1 MPDPACP
8 DSSSPPGELRL
19 LLRIAAPIALA
30 QIAQM
35 AMGVTDSVLLGGL
48 GADALAIGGLST
60 MLFFTLLVMLQANL
74 GAGGVL
80 IAQARGSG
88 DEGRIASIHAML
100 LVVALLLCVPF
111 LALLTQAGPLLR
123 LMHQPATLVGPVTS
137 FLHILMWGVPPALI
151 GTGVVE
157 VVLPALDAQGV
168 LLRVMPVVAVVNGVL
183 NAGLIHGWFGLPA
196 MGLRGSALATTLTM
210 WGAALVL
217 LAMVHSRP
225 HLRLLLWPP
234 RPRAADMAVLLRLG
248 VPMMMAT
255 GAEIM
260 LFQVTALQAAT
271 LGPHALAAHQIV
283 LNLTATTYMAIMA
296 LGQAANVRVAYW
308 TGAARPARAR
318 HAAWVAVGTAIAGM
332 VASGCLIYL
341 FRARLVAFYLDPSV
355 PANAESTHIAMAAL
369 LLAAVF
375 QVADGTQAVLVGAL
389 RGRGDAIV
397 PMVLAVLGYWGIGFP
412 LGTWLAFRC
421 GLGVVGLWGGVA
433 CALVAVALMLGV
445 RAARTLGDR
454 GPAAVSVSRC
464 RSA

>member
-234 RPRAADMAVLLRLG
+234 RPRAADNSPLL
-248 VPMMMAT
+248 
-255 GAEIM
+255 
-260 LFQVTALQAAT
+260 
-271 LGPHALAAHQIV
+271 
-283 LNLTATTYMAIMA
+283 
-296 LGQAANVRVAYW
+296 
-308 TGAARPARAR
+308 
-318 HAAWVAVGTAIAGM
+318 
-332 VASGCLIYL
+332 
-341 FRARLVAFYLDPSV
+341 
-355 PANAESTHIAMAAL
+355 
-369 LLAAVF
+369 
-375 QVADGTQAVLVGAL
+375 
-389 RGRGDAIV
+389 
-397 PMVLAVLGYWGIGFP
+397 
-412 LGTWLAFRC
+412 
-421 GLGVVGLWGGVA
+421 
-433 CALVAVALMLGV
+433 
-445 RAARTLGDR
+445 
-454 GPAAVSVSRC
+454 
-464 RSA
+464 